1 MEEPS
6 MKDISLDYSR
16 ENIPILNSEESSN
29 IIEWVS
35 QIKDEKKREQALA
48 ELSKKRES
56 FAELALYIWYSPGTV
71 SCL

>member
-1 MEEPS
+1 